1 MDKSELLK
9 LAERVETLSGRS
21 RVANARIWKACKP
34 DEYDEWEYSSRV
46 MLPKGLSEDHKKNE
60 MNERAKV
67 AAPNFTGSLDAAM
80 TLVERPAWVRI
91 DEWPDEFNA
100 TSASVQPIRDPQ
112 VGSHCAKAATP
123 ALALC
128 AASLRALAKEDS

>member
-9 LAERVETLSGRS
+9 LAERVEALNGPDFDVNKSILAALGYTWRGMAYWSADNTHVWPGRT
-21 RVANARIWKACKP
+21 
-34 DEYDEWEYSSRV
+34 E
-46 MLPKGLSEDHKKNE
+46 
-60 MNERAKV
+60 
-67 AAPNFTGSLDAAM
+67 FTDSLDAAI

-91 DEWPDEFNA
+91 DEWPDEYNA

-112 VGSHCAKAATP
+112 VESHCAKAATP

-128 AASLRALAKEDS
+128 AAALRALAKEDS

>member
-9 LAERVETLSGRS
+9 LAERVEALR
-21 RVANARIWKACKP
+21 WP
-34 DEYDEWEYSSRV
+34 DREVDAEIAAAIHTDIDGIEFEAFVEKDGKVTIYFAGGKV
-46 MLPKGLSEDHKKNE
+46 KQVH
-60 MNERAKV
+60 RAP
-67 AAPNFTGSLDAAM
+67 AYTASLDAAM

-112 VGSHCAKAATP
+112 VGSHCAKAASP
-123 ALALC
+123 APALC
-128 AASLRALAKEDS
+128 AAALRALAKEDS

>member
-1 MDKSELLK
+1 MDKSELLR
-9 LAERVETLSGRS
+9 LAERVEALRGPDYTVNKSILAALGYTWRGIAYWSKD
-21 RVANARIWKACKP
+21 NTHFWKGSTA
-34 DEYDEWEYSSRV
+34 
-46 MLPKGLSEDHKKNE
+46 
-60 MNERAKV
+60 
-67 AAPNFTGSLDAAM
+67 FTGSLDAAM

-112 VGSHCAKAATP
+112 VGSHCAKADTP

-128 AASLRALAKEDS
+128 AAALRALAKEDL